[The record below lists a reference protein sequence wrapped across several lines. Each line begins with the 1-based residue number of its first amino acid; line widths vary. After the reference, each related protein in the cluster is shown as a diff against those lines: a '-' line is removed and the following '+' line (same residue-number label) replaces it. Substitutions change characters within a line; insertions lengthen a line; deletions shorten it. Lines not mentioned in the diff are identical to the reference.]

1 MVCRRFI
8 TRVKAQQLTRT
19 GLLKKALFEVEALEN
34 EKLDLPAYGEVSS
47 LVLRPTTTSAQLF
60 SRKLP
65 EMVWVSTDPRR
76 LLLRI
81 DARVAIGSVHVVLNR
96 VEGPGS
102 DFWVKP
108 AAETK
113 K

>member
-1 MVCRRFI
+1 M
-8 TRVKAQQLTRT
+8 
-19 GLLKKALFEVEALEN
+19 EALEN